1 MAKLKRLIDLEHRQM
16 RTIRA
21 RQNAGTMT
29 KHLDK
34 YGYLCFDEDELKTY
48 KPRKSGRKPK
58 ITNNQS
64 K

>member
-1 MAKLKRLIDLEHRQM
+1 MAKLKRLADLEHGKR
-16 RTIRA
+16 RTIQA
-21 RQNAGTMT
+21 RQDAGTMT
-29 KHLDK
+29 RHIDK